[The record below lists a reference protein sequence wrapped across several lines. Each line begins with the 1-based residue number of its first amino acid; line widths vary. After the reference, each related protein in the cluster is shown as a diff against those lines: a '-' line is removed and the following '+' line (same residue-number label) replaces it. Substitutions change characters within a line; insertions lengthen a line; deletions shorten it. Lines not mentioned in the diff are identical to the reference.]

1 MDSSSLKNAK
11 EVLSSSKEF
20 QETISAL
27 NDGQSVLWEGC
38 LGSSNAFIGGEIVE
52 RLARPLIVIISKPK
66 ELESV
71 TKDFSFFTDSS
82 VYQYPFATIFPN
94 SSSEEYN
101 DQIILSG
108 KSDLGRR
115 LKALEAL
122 DQWNDT
128 KQALGSV
135 EKASPPILVTTL
147 AALAQYVPTRKQ
159 VVDNTFEIKKG
170 DSVDRD
176 G

>member
-27 NDGQSVLWEGC
+27 NDGQSVLWDGC

-82 VYQYPFATIFPN
+82 VYQ
-94 SSSEEYN
+94 
-101 DQIILSG
+101 
-108 KSDLGRR
+108 
-115 LKALEAL
+115 
-122 DQWNDT
+122 
-128 KQALGSV
+128 
-135 EKASPPILVTTL
+135 
-147 AALAQYVPTRKQ
+147 
-159 VVDNTFEIKKG
+159 
-170 DSVDRD
+170 
-176 G
+176 